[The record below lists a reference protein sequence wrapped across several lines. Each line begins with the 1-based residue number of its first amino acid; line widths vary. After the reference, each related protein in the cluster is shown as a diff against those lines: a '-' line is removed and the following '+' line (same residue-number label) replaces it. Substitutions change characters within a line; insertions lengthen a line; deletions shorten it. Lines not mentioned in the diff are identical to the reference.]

1 MRGRGRSGPRWRR
14 PLLILALGIL
24 LGGCAPATLVP
35 SVQHHSTLPVEPS
48 FAVPSGDVTR
58 LVISGNTFGPPEITV
73 AVGFVTF
80 VNAHDEPH
88 TVTEGEDGAAAP
100 DGRFDVFIDIGDS
113 AEVEFPDP
121 GDYLVTCQFH
131 GEMRLLV
138 HAH

>member
-1 MRGRGRSGPRWRR
+1 MTAIVAVGVLLVGCTTTPAPSG
-14 PLLILALGIL
+14 
-24 LGGCAPATLVP
+24 
-35 SVQHHSTLPVEPS
+35 QHHSTVPVEPS

-88 TVTEGEDGAAAP
+88 TVTEGENGAAAP
-100 DGRFDVFIDIGDS
+100 DGRFDVFIDIGES